1 MPIYLDKPSLSPNAK
16 LVLEKRYLR
25 RDETGEIIETPDEMF
40 WRVARAVASVE
51 HSYDLQADTEAI
63 TSAFYEIMAG
73 LLFLPNSSALLNAGT
88 GRGQMAGSMV
98 LPVEDSLDSVFDAVK
113 LAVMVHRGG
122 SGIGFDF
129 SSIRP
134 SGDRAGSRPDAAIGP
149 VALIDVFSRATQNI
163 RQGGIRRGCNAVSLS
178 IDHPDIVEFIRAKAD
193 QSSLSN
199 FYTCVAITDDFMQ
212 RAKQG
217 MDYPLINPRTRGVSR
232 WLNAK
237 EVFDQIV
244 DQAWRNGEPGLNFPD
259 RINRDNP
266 TPQLGALH
274 HVSGCG
280 EQPLLPNEFAH
291 LGSINLSRIVKS
303 EGDQNRIDFDLLA
316 RIASTA
322 VRFLDNLIDLT
333 DYPTVESMLA
343 TKRTRKIGLGVMG
356 LADMLF
362 QLKIPYDSEQAIKVA
377 GQVMS
382 FIQRQALEAS
392 IELGCKRGPYPVC
405 AGNRML
411 LRNASRTT
419 IAPTGTIS
427 LIAGCTPSI
436 EPVFA
441 TVFVRNAFK
450 GEHQMLDINPHFE
463 KAARQAGV
471 FTSDL
476 IERLVRCNHLHQ
488 QPDVP
493 EELKRLFVTAH
504 QVSPEWH
511 IKMQAAFQEFTD
523 AAVSKTVNL
532 PHNADREELGSIF
545 TQAYDIGLKG
555 ITAYRDQSRSSQPFC
570 TGDNGICLVRKY
582 MNRVEK
588 DGNIITPS
596 QC

>member
-1 MPIYLDKPSLSPNAK
+1 MVIDTRSMPIYLDKPALTPNAK

-25 RDETGEIIETPDEMF
+25 RDENGEIIETPDEMF
-40 WRVARAVASVE
+40 WQVARAAASVE
-51 HSYDLQADTEAI
+51 QHYDPQADIETVASE
-63 TSAFYEIMAG
+63 FYEIMAG
-73 LLFLPNSSALLNAGT
+73 LLFLPNSPALLNAGT

-98 LPVEDSLDSVFDAVK
+98 LPVEDSLDSIFDAVK
-113 LAVMVHRGG
+113 NAAIIHQRG

-134 SGDRAGSRPDAAIGP
+134 RGDRAGSRPDAAIGP
-149 VALIDVFSRATQNI
+149 VALIEVFSRVTQNI
-163 RQGGIRRGCNAVSLS
+163 RQGGIRRGCNAVSLG
-178 IDHPDIVEFIRAKAD
+178 IDHPDIIEFIRAKAD

-199 FYTCVAITDDFMQ
+199 FYTCIAITDDFMQ
-212 RAKQG
+212 RVKQG
-217 MDYPLINPRTRGVSR
+217 LDYPLIHPRTQSVSR
-232 WLNAK
+232 WLNAR

-244 DQAWRNGEPGLNFPD
+244 DQAWRNGEPGFIFLD

-266 TPQLGALH
+266 TPQLGTLH

-291 LGSINLSRIVKS
+291 LGSVNLSRIVKS
-303 EGDQNRIDFDLLA
+303 DGDQTYIDFKLLA
-316 RIASTA
+316 SVVGTA

-333 DYPTVESMLA
+333 GYPTNESMLA

-356 LADMLF
+356 FADMLF
-362 QLKIPYDSEQAIKVA
+362 QLEIAYNSEQALDIA
-377 GQVMS
+377 REVMS
-382 FIQRQALEAS
+382 FIQRQALDAS
-392 IELGCKRGPYPVC
+392 IELGQKRGPYP
-405 AGNRML
+405 AFHGGGKPI
-411 LRNASRTT
+411 RNASRTT

-427 LIAGCTPSI
+427 LIAGCTSSI

-441 TVFVRNAFK
+441 TVFIRNAFK

-476 IERLVRCNHLHQ
+476 IERLVRCNHLQQ

-493 EELKRLFVTAH
+493 EELKRIFVTAH
-504 QVSPEWH
+504 RVSPEWH

-532 PHNADREELGSIF
+532 PHNADREELGIIF
-545 TQAYDIGLKG
+545 MQAYDIGLKG

-570 TGDNGICLVRKY
+570 TGDIGISLVREY
-582 MNRVEK
+582 MNCR
-588 DGNIITPS
+588 
-596 QC
+596 